1 MKSLQT
7 ICLLFATAGLVAAQ
21 QYTISTVV
29 GIPTVPGLFPLVNP
43 TPGVPAASY
52 TAPAIGPAYNGAG
65 PTGGQLYNPSVVY
78 VDSSN
83 NIYIANSYT
92 YVINYV
98 SAKTGIMTILG
109 GDGTPGT
116 AGDVEA
122 ATSANITDVH
132 GIAVDSNG
140 NVFFSDTS
148 SCRIRRIDNPST
160 NTLPNIQTVAGQSS
174 FGNSI
179 SIPFCGATAK
189 TPFVAPGALAFDSKG
204 NLYIT
209 DRGTNTVQMMTTA
222 GVVTTFAGTPGTYG
236 NAGDGSPASKA
247 LLAYPVSL
255 AFDAAGNLYIGD
267 EGNNNIRKVD
277 TSGNITTVAT
287 GVTPQGLGV
296 DSAGNFYYVD
306 GVSSSIRKILPGGG
320 VVAVAGNGL
329 PGYAGDG
336 PFNGTAY
343 TGSQAS
349 QALLSQPQ
357 GLVVTPNGTIY
368 VADTGN
374 QVIRELV
381 PVASSFGVQDAA
393 SQVPGS
399 NLQPGMVAPGE
410 LVTLFGSG
418 LGPATL
424 VSAAAG
430 SNGLYPTTFAG
441 TSVTFNGT
449 PAPIV
454 YTSSGLV
461 TVVAPYEITGST
473 TANIVL
479 TYQGA
484 TFTASMPIAA
494 TVPAMFTA
502 NASGTGQAAAVN
514 FADGFVNGA
523 AHPAHLGSYIELY
536 ANGAGLT
543 NAAVDGQ
550 PTPTSCPSGGIG
562 CLPVPFLPIAV
573 KIGNQIVT
581 PSYAGG
587 APTLIAG
594 VMQVNVQIPTTLIPG
609 QVLVQILAGGAGGYP
624 SQAGVTINV
633 VP

>member
-29 GIPTVPGLFPLVNP
+29 GIPQTPGLFPRVNP

-52 TAPAIGPAYNGAG
+52 TAPAIGPGA
-65 PTGGQLYNPSVVY
+65 GQLYNPSVVY
-78 VDSSN
+78 VDSN
-83 NIYIANSYT
+83 QNIYIANNYT

-116 AGDVEA
+116 AGDIEA

-148 SCRIRRIDNPST
+148 TCRIRRIDNPST
-160 NTLPNIQTVAGQSS
+160 NSIPNIQTVAGQSS
-174 FGNSI
+174 FGSAI
-179 SIPFCGATAK
+179 AVPFCGAKAN

-209 DRGTNTVQMMTTA
+209 DRGSNTVRMMTST
-222 GVVTTFAGTPGTYG
+222 GVVTTFAGTLGSYG
-236 NAGDGSPASKA
+236 NAGDGGQASKA

-255 AFDAAGNLYIGD
+255 TFDAAGNLYIGD
-267 EGNNNIRKVD
+267 EGNSNIRKVD

-287 GVTPQGLGV
+287 GINPQGLGI
-296 DSAGNFYYVD
+296 DSAGYFYYVD
-306 GVSSSIRKILPGGG
+306 GVSSSIKKILPTGG
-320 VVAVAGNGL
+320 VVSVAGNGY

-336 PFNGTAY
+336 TYTGTAY

-349 QALLSQPQ
+349 QAQLNQPE
-357 GLVVTPNGTIY
+357 GLIVLPNGNIY

-381 PVASSFGVQDAA
+381 PVSGSFGVQDAA
-393 SQVPGS
+393 SEVPGS
-399 NLQPGMVAPGE
+399 NLQPGMIAPGE
-410 LVTLFGSG
+410 LLTLFGSG

-424 VSAAAG
+424 TSATAG
-430 SNGLYPTTFAG
+430 SNGRYPTTFGG

-449 PAPIV
+449 AAPII

-461 TVVAPYEITGST
+461 TVVAPYEITGSS
-473 TANIVL
+473 TANISL
-479 TYQGA
+479 TYQGN
-484 TFTASMPIAA
+484 TFSASMPVAA

-502 NASGTGQAAAVN
+502 NTSGTGQAAAVN
-514 FADGFVNGA
+514 VADGTVNGA
-523 AHPAHLGSYIELY
+523 AHPAHLGSFIELY
-536 ANGAGLT
+536 ANGAGYT
-543 NAAVDGQ
+543 NAPVDGQ
-550 PTPTSCPSGGIG
+550 PTPTSCSGGGIS
-562 CLPVPFLPIAV
+562 CFPVPLLPVTV
-573 KIGNQIVT
+573 KIGNQILNPT
-581 PSYAGG
+581 YAGG

-594 VMQVNVQIPTTLIPG
+594 VMQVNVQIPSTLITG
-609 QVLVQILAGGAGGYP
+609 QVLVQIMVGGYP
-624 SQAGVTINV
+624 SQSGVTINV

>member
-29 GIPTVPGLFPLVNP
+29 GIPQTPGLFPQVNP

-52 TAPAIGPAYNGAG
+52 TAPAIGPTTG
-65 PTGGQLYNPSVVY
+65 GGQLYNPTVVY
-78 VDSSN
+78 VDSKN
-83 NIYIANSYT
+83 NIYIANNYT

-98 SAKTGIMTILG
+98 AASTGMMTILG

-116 AGDVEA
+116 AGDIDA

-179 SIPFCGATAK
+179 AIPFCGAKAN

-209 DRGTNTVQMMTTA
+209 DRGSNTVRVMSSA
-222 GVVTTFAGTPGTYG
+222 GVVTTFAGTLGTYG
-236 NAGDGSPASKA
+236 NAGDGGPASKA

-255 AFDAAGNLYIGD
+255 VFDAAGNLYIGD
-267 EGNNNIRKVD
+267 EGNSNIRKVD

-287 GVTPQGLGV
+287 GVNPLGLGI
-296 DSAGNFYYVD
+296 DPAGNLYYVD
-306 GVSSSIRKILPGGG
+306 GVFSAIKKILPTGG
-320 VVAVAGNGL
+320 VVSIAGNGY

-336 PFNGTAY
+336 VYNGTIY

-349 QALLSQPQ
+349 QAQLNQPQ
-357 GLVVTPNGTIY
+357 GLFVNNSNGAIY

-374 QVIRELV
+374 QVIRHLV
-381 PVASSFGVQDAA
+381 PVRSSVGVQDAA
-393 SQVPGS
+393 SQVAGS
-399 NLQPGMVAPGE
+399 NLQPGMIAPGE
-410 LVTLFGSG
+410 LLTLFGSG

-424 VSAAAG
+424 ISATVG

-441 TSVTFNGT
+441 TTVTFNGN

-461 TVVAPYEITGST
+461 TVVAPYEITGSS
-473 TANIVL
+473 TANISL

-484 TFTASMPIAA
+484 TFTASMPVAA

-502 NASGTGQAAAVN
+502 DTSGTGQAAVVN
-514 FADGFVNGA
+514 FADGTVNSA
-523 AHPAHLGSYIELY
+523 AHPAHLGSFIELY
-536 ANGAGLT
+536 ANGAGYT
-543 NAAVDGQ
+543 NAPVDGQ
-550 PTPTSCPSGGIG
+550 PTPTNCGIA
-562 CLPVPFLPIAV
+562 CLPVPLLPVTV
-573 KIGNQIVT
+573 KIGNQIVNPT
-581 PSYAGG
+581 YAGG

-594 VMQVNVQIPTTLIPG
+594 VMQVNVQIPANLIPG
-609 QVLVQILAGGAGGYP
+609 QVLVQIMVGGYP
-624 SQAGVTINV
+624 SQQGVTINV

>member
-29 GIPTVPGLFPLVNP
+29 GQPQTPGLFPQVNP
-43 TPGVPAASY
+43 TPGVPAPSY
-52 TAPAIGPAYNGAG
+52 TAPAIGPG
-65 PTGGQLYNPSVVY
+65 PSTAQLYNPSVVY
-78 VDSSN
+78 VDGSN
-83 NIYIANSYT
+83 NIYIANNYT

-116 AGDVEA
+116 AGDIDA

-160 NTLPNIQTVAGQSS
+160 NTLPKIQTVAGQSS
-174 FGNSI
+174 FGNAI
-179 SIPFCGATAK
+179 AIPFCGAKAN

-209 DRGTNTVQMMTTA
+209 DRGSNTVRVMSSA
-222 GVVTTFAGTPGTYG
+222 GVVTTFAGTLGTYG
-236 NAGDGSPASKA
+236 NAGDGGPASKA
-247 LLAYPVSL
+247 LLAYPASL
-255 AFDAAGNLYIGD
+255 VFDAAGNLYIGD

-287 GVTPQGLGV
+287 GVTPQGLGI
-296 DSAGNFYYVD
+296 DSAGNLYFVD
-306 GVSSSIRKILPGGG
+306 GVSSSIKKILPAGG
-320 VVAVAGNGL
+320 VVSLAGNGL
-329 PGYAGDG
+329 AGYAGDG
-336 PFNGTAY
+336 TFNGTIY

-349 QALLSQPQ
+349 QAQLSQPQ
-357 GLVVTPNGTIY
+357 DLMVAPDGSIY

-374 QVIRELV
+374 QVIRHLV
-381 PVASSFGVQDAA
+381 PVRSSVGVQDAA
-393 SQVPGS
+393 SQVAGS
-399 NLQPGMVAPGE
+399 NLQPGMIAPGE
-410 LVTLFGSG
+410 LLTLFGSG

-424 VSAAAG
+424 ISATVG
-430 SNGLYPTTFAG
+430 SNGLYPTTLAG
-441 TSVTFNGT
+441 TTVTFNNV

-454 YTSSGLV
+454 YTSSSLV
-461 TVVAPYEITGST
+461 TVVAPYEITGSS
-473 TANIVL
+473 TANISL
-479 TYQGA
+479 TGPGG
-484 TFTASMPIAA
+484 TFTASMPVAA

-502 NASGTGQAAAVN
+502 NTSGVGDAAAINV
-514 FADGFVNGA
+514 ADGTVNNA
-523 AHPAHLGSYIELY
+523 AHPAHLGSFIELY
-536 ANGAGLT
+536 ANGAGYT
-543 NAAVDGQ
+543 NHPVNGQ
-550 PTPTSCPSGGIG
+550 PTPTTCNGGGIS
-562 CLPVPFLPIAV
+562 CLPVPLLPVTV
-573 KIGNQIVT
+573 KIGNQILNPT
-581 PSYAGG
+581 YAGG

-594 VMQVNVQIPTTLIPG
+594 VMQVNVQIPTTIITG
-609 QVLVQILAGGAGGYP
+609 QVLVQIMVNGYP
-624 SQAGVTINV
+624 SQPGVTINV